1 MRLKSNPTLVSVV
14 AAALTVKSTFA
25 SNTPWEYLDV
35 PIVDAFPQ
43 DYIDQCIDYDFT
55 FPQGLFNYFNST
67 FLAEREGKITSGVC
81 VFAGWCGLENCSPVD
96 ESSNLADRWMAM
108 RNPGS
113 PEYLDL
119 MRSTYVPNNPRFNIP
134 DKTMYP
140 EAVKDIISAVMFAN
154 EYNIELSIKNSGHS
168 YQGAAQKR
176 NTLLLNMVKFKKYS
190 STEITECSP
199 DESTIIGGPCA
210 LTQARSK
217 TAYVR
222 VGGGENCADLYVSVR
237 TFNEAQID
245 GLKYHVVGGAA
256 MTVSPMGWTFQGGL
270 GGSTGGRLH
279 GFGVD
284 QVIMI
289 DMVLPIGVH
298 VRFGPS
304 EWEESSSN
312 LYPRNTKISGQCHEN
327 PEEVDENLWVW
338 NDCLREYHINFD
350 DLWFAALGGGGGTY
364 GIVTS
369 IYLQLHAYVPVQKY
383 RNGLEQLK
391 SCGIDIVPAT
401 VQRMEYDIFE
411 NEGSNINFEVLMR
424 AFWRF
429 TLKFYLA
436 PNDIGVTTEESNAC
450 TSYSHRVFGDGGAC
464 YGEGAGDVYGAAWK
478 RYITSQNKS
487 LAESGMSYSDILL
500 AHDCMDGTIV
510 NIEDA
515 IDIAGNYLPVQPDP
529 IEVAKLEAQYP
540 QARSGAKSVLPD
552 IGAGD
557 QISFNALIPEKWII
571 DNQEKAVSMLLSANT
586 HTYFAH
592 GGGGSVA
599 QEENS
604 VALSPAHRTA
614 GFMMFF
620 IYSYPNGFFSDLF
633 PQMYDTSSHNFP
645 GFIGS
650 NHASPYVRGPLKDDW
665 SKPCPNEWAEAKRD
679 EECIS
684 FQTSIYGTELRVRL
698 ESIKKNI
705 DPSLILNCN
714 YCIGNDNR
722 EGNNIMDA
730 VGKSNKA
737 KKSEKGQNSGKSGKT
752 GDKVSKA
759 STTSKKKSGKSGK
772 NGEKVSKA
780 SATTKK
786 KK

>member
-1 MRLKSNPTLVSVV
+1 
-14 AAALTVKSTFA
+14 
-25 SNTPWEYLDV
+25 
-35 PIVDAFPQ
+35 
-43 DYIDQCIDYDFT
+43 
-55 FPQGLFNYFNST
+55 
-67 FLAEREGKITSGVC
+67 
-81 VFAGWCGLENCSPVD
+81 
-96 ESSNLADRWMAM
+96 
-108 RNPGS
+108 
-113 PEYLDL
+113 
-119 MRSTYVPNNPRFNIP
+119 
-134 DKTMYP
+134 
-140 EAVKDIISAVMFAN
+140 
-154 EYNIELSIKNSGHS
+154 
-168 YQGAAQKR
+168 
-176 NTLLLNMVKFKKYS
+176 
-190 STEITECSP
+190 
-199 DESTIIGGPCA
+199 
-210 LTQARSK
+210 
-217 TAYVR
+217 
-222 VGGGENCADLYVSVR
+222 
-237 TFNEAQID
+237 
-245 GLKYHVVGGAA
+245 
-256 MTVSPMGWTFQGGL
+256 
-270 GGSTGGRLH
+270 
-279 GFGVD
+279 
-284 QVIMI
+284 
-289 DMVLPIGVH
+289 
-298 VRFGPS
+298 
-304 EWEESSSN
+304 
-312 LYPRNTKISGQCHEN
+312 
-327 PEEVDENLWVW
+327 
-338 NDCLREYHINFD
+338 
-350 DLWFAALGGGGGTY
+350 
-364 GIVTS
+364 
-369 IYLQLHAYVPVQKY
+369 
-383 RNGLEQLK
+383 
-391 SCGIDIVPAT
+391 
-401 VQRMEYDIFE
+401 
-411 NEGSNINFEVLMR
+411 
-424 AFWRF
+424 
-429 TLKFYLA
+429 
-436 PNDIGVTTEESNAC
+436 
-450 TSYSHRVFGDGGAC
+450 VFGDGGAC

-478 RYITSQNKS
+478 RYITSQSKS
-487 LAESGMSYSDILL
+487 LAVSGMSYSDILL

-540 QARSGAKSVLPD
+540 QARSGAKSVFPD
-552 IGAGD
+552 IAAGD

-586 HTYFAH
+586 HTYLAF

-620 IYSYPNGFFSDLF
+620 RYSYPNGFFSDLF